1 MKKILLLLLVI
12 LAPLFSKAQ
21 LIACRDSIKNGYDF
35 WLYIPEDYD
44 SSTYYQKPVVM
55 FLHGKSLSGKNLA
68 MVKRYGCIDA
78 LLRGREIDAVVVAP
92 QSQTSWKA
100 DKVDEVYEWVKDHYA
115 VDTNRF
121 YVLGMSM
128 GGYGTINYAA
138 TYPEKVAA
146 AMAMCGGA
154 SVPSVCGLNDV
165 PLWIIHGTADRDV
178 SVRCSDKVVKDMAS
192 CGDTSMLIFDR
203 MPKVNHSILARVF
216 YMEETYDWLFSHSLT
231 DSIRQLN
238 LNYKMTNAMLNT
250 AYDDMNKDFKFKVI
264 DSKPSTYVPNK
275 SSYYVVKKGDCLS
288 TIATKNHTTVK
299 KLCQLN
305 GLNKNATLRI
315 GQKIKVK

>member
-1 MKKILLLLLVI
+1 MKKALFLIFTI
-12 LAPLFSKAQ
+12 LAPLFMRAQ
-21 LIACRDSIKNGYDF
+21 LIACRDSIKDGYDF
-35 WLYIPEDYD
+35 WLYVPEDYD
-44 SSTYYQKPVVM
+44 SAQYQKPVVM

-78 LLRGREIDAVVVAP
+78 LLRGREIDAFVIAP
-92 QSQTSWKA
+92 QAQSSWKA

-128 GGYGTINYAA
+128 GGYGTINYSA

-146 AMAMCGGA
+146 AMALCGGA
-154 SVPSVCGLNDV
+154 SVKSVCGLNDV

-178 SVRCSDKVVKDMAS
+178 SVSCSDKVVKEMAS

-203 MPKVNHSILARVF
+203 MPQVNHSILARVF

-238 LNYKMTNAMLNT
+238 LHYKMTNAMLKS
-250 AYDDMNKDFKFKVI
+250 AYEDFNKDFKFKVI
-264 DSKPSTYVPNK
+264 DSKPSGYVPTKN
-275 SSYYVVKKGDCLS
+275 SYYVVKKGDCLS
-288 TIATKNHTTVK
+288 TIATKNHTTVSK
-299 KLCQLN
+299 ICQLN
-305 GLNKNATLRI
+305 GINKNATLRI
-315 GQKIKVK
+315 GQKIRVK

>member
-1 MKKILLLLLVI
+1 MKKILLLSLVI

-44 SSTYYQKPVVM
+44 STTYYQKPVVM
-55 FLHGKSLSGKNLA
+55 FLHGRSLSGNNLA

-78 LLRGREIDAVVVAP
+78 LLKGREIDAIVVAP
-92 QSQTSWKA
+92 QTQSPWKA
-100 DKVDEVYEWVKDHYA
+100 EKVDEVYEWVKDHYA

-154 SVPSVCGLNDV
+154 SVKSVCGLNDV

-178 SVRCSDKVVKDMAS
+178 SVSCSQKVVDAMAS
-192 CGDTSMLIFDR
+192 CGDTSLLIFDK

-216 YMEETYDWLFSHSLT
+216 YMEETYDWLFSHSLA
-231 DSIRQLN
+231 DPVRRLN
-238 LNYKMTNAMLNT
+238 LNYKMTNAMLNS
-250 AYDDMNKDFKFKVI
+250 AYEDMNKSFKFKVI
-264 DSKPSTYVPNK
+264 DSKPSTYIPTK
-275 SSYYVVKKGDCLS
+275 HQYYIVKKGDCLS
-288 TIATKNHTTVK
+288 TIATKNNTTVK
-299 KLCQLN
+299 KLSQLN
-305 GLNKNATLRI
+305 GLNKNSTLRI
-315 GQKIKVK
+315 GQKIKIK